1 MKING
6 TAAKHIKK
14 YCYIVGLLSFLLA
27 FFVCSQMIR
36 YQEKEKKAVF
46 SVADKGTGIA
56 KEDIP
61 NVFKMFYT
69 TNRRGADTSRGIG
82 LGLAICESIITAH
95 GGKICVQSRKD
106 TKGAE
111 FIFTLPMGE

>member
-36 YQEKEKKAVF
+36 YQEKEKKAV
-46 SVADKGTGIA
+46 GTYMAQSTIRRV
-56 KEDIP
+56 KEKLDNYI
-61 NVFKMFYT
+61 T
-69 TNRRGADTSRGIG
+69 ISDL
-82 LGLAICESIITAH
+82 LGNYIIDGSDMDENTFFRT
-95 GGKICVQSRKD
+95 GRKD
-106 TKGAE
+106 SQ
-111 FIFTLPMGE
+111 